1 MRGLLRVVSR
11 APCACSLAADRG
23 PLADNVVAS
32 RHMARRLIT
41 VDHMQ
46 VARATAPLRHRDFRL
61 VWSGQTISLA
71 GDAFHAVALAWLVL
85 ELTGSAAAL
94 GGVLAARAAASTA
107 LLLVGGAVV
116 DRLSP
121 RALMIASA
129 TARCALV
136 TALTV
141 VVAGGHAT
149 IWQVLAVEVAFGA
162 ADAFSLPAEGSIAPT
177 LVPSHHL
184 EAASALSSVSDNL
197 SRLAGPVVAGAVVAG
212 FGVAPALGVDAASFA
227 GAALLVA
234 AARPAVGAPVHGST
248 AGLVVD
254 VRVGVRHVLRAPPL
268 RAMLVLYAAGAV
280 GLGGPYLV
288 GLPALSTGRY
298 GAGALTLGVL
308 YGAWGLGQLAGNLQ
322 AGMTA
327 GPARPAARIGVL
339 VITCGVAWALIAIAP
354 IPVVAVVLIVVAGA
368 ADGVAE
374 VIAPAWVQREAD
386 PPLLGRVMSALE
398 AVRMVALPPSLLV
411 FGLLASSATWA
422 VFAAG
427 GVIYG
432 LSAIAP
438 LRTLQ
443 RAASDRRAAAEP

>member
-1 MRGLLRVVSR
+1 MK
-11 APCACSLAADRG
+11 
-23 PLADNVVAS
+23 
-32 RHMARRLIT
+32 
-41 VDHMQ
+41 
-46 VARATAPLRHRDFRL
+46 VARATGPLRHRDFRL

-94 GGVLAARAAASTA
+94 GGVLAARAAASTT

-121 RALMIASA
+121 RAVMIASA
-129 TARCALV
+129 TARCVLV

-141 VVAGGHAT
+141 PVAGGHAT
-149 IWQVLAVEVAFGA
+149 VWQVLALEVAFGA
-162 ADAFSLPAEGSIAPT
+162 ADAFSLPAEGSISPT

-197 SRLAGPVVAGAVVAG
+197 SRFAAPVLAGAVVAR
-212 FGVAPALGVDAASFA
+212 FGVAPALGIDAASFA
-227 GAALLVA
+227 CAALLVA
-234 AARPAVGAPVHGST
+234 ASRPGVRDRVHEGT
-248 AGLVVD
+248 TRLLVD
-254 VRVGVRHVLRAPPL
+254 VREGVGNVLRAPPL
-268 RAMLVLYAAGAV
+268 RAVLLLYAAGSA

-288 GLPALSTGRY
+288 GLPALSTGRF

-327 GPARPAARIGVL
+327 SPARPAARIGVL
-339 VITCGVAWALIAIAP
+339 VITAGVAWALIAVAP
-354 IPVVAVVLIVVAGA
+354 VPAVAILLIVAAGA

-386 PPLLGRVMSALE
+386 PRLLGRVMSALE
-398 AVRMVALPPSLLV
+398 AVRMLALPPSLLV

-427 GVIYG
+427 GVVYG

-438 LRTLQ
+438 LRIALHAPSG
-443 RAASDRRAAAEP
+443 RSAVAEE